1 MMAQNQVNLTLSDA
15 LLSAASDYTKKFG
28 YRNVQDLATE
38 CLRQKVFEKDYD
50 EDFTE
55 KEIALIEKFIDVT
68 LSRPELLVS
77 EKELDKVLLG

>member
-1 MMAQNQVNLTLSDA
+1 MVQKQVNLTLPDA
-15 LLSAASDYTKKFG
+15 LLAAAKDYSAKFG

-50 EDFTE
+50 EDFTP

-68 LSRPELLVS
+68 LSRPELLIDK
-77 EKELDKVLLG
+77 KELDKVLLG